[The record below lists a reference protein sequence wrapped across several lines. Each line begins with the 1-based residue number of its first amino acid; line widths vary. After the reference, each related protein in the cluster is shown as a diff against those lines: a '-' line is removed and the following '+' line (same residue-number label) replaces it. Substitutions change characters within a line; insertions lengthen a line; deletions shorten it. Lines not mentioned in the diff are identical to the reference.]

1 MLMSSLPIL
10 RRRIRSVGNTRQ
22 ITKAM
27 QLVAASK
34 LHQAEEAAKG
44 PAAYT
49 SAIQALA
56 AEIAGW
62 PEAALHPLLAERPT
76 EKVLLIIITSDR
88 GLAGAYNSN
97 LLREM
102 GRQISGESEYF
113 AICVGKRGASAVARA
128 SDVTEIAA
136 YDLESDEADIE
147 LAKPIAR
154 EAADGFTSGEF
165 DQIKL
170 VSTRFHSTIQQE
182 VSVQQLLP
190 LTGASESA
198 GTSLT
203 EPGLSTLI
211 NQTICRYLE
220 AMVMQSLAEAS
231 ASEQAARMLAMMN
244 ATDNAG
250 DLIEDLTLAY
260 NQERQAAITQ
270 ELAEISAGVEAL
282 QGGSA

>member
-1 MLMSSLPIL
+1 MSSLPIL

-34 LHQAEEAAKG
+34 LRQAEAAAKA
-44 PAAYT
+44 PAAYAGSMQT
-49 SAIQALA
+49 LA

-62 PEAALHPLLAERPT
+62 PEAALHPLLAIRPP

-102 GRQISGESEYF
+102 SRQITDDADYF
-113 AICVGKRGASAVARA
+113 AICVGKRGASTVARA
-128 SDVTEIAA
+128 SDLTEIAA
-136 YDLESDEADIE
+136 YDMEGDEADIE

-154 EAADGFTSGEF
+154 EAADGLAAGDF
-165 DQIKL
+165 DQIRL
-170 VSTRFHSTIQQE
+170 ISTRFHSTVRQE
-182 VSVQQLLP
+182 VETRQLLP
-190 LTGASESA
+190 ITTQNGSGAN
-198 GTSLT
+198 GLT
-203 EPGLSTLI
+203 EPGLTTLI
-211 NQTICRYLE
+211 EQTICRYLE
-220 AMVMQSLAEAS
+220 AMVMQALAEAS

-250 DLIEDLTLAY
+250 NLIDDLTLAY

-282 QGGSA
+282 QGESV